1 MVARMMMETWFDL
14 ATICAAVALLMW
26 YLKI

>member
-1 MVARMMMETWFDL
+1 VDAPLMLDTWFDL
-14 ATICAAVALLMW
+14 ATICAAVWLALW